1 MCFKGCAWVNLVRLL
16 SYGYCLVHLL
26 LLPLETFNKE
36 INIDEVHT
44 MHQDQMVP
52 GTCMLTMFPSKKT

>member
-44 MHQDQMVP
+44 MHQDQM
-52 GTCMLTMFPSKKT
+52 GHAC